1 MLRFDQTDLFPN
13 QPPGDVFH
21 QFVSEFFADATPDL
35 RSFQA
40 PGKDGAID
48 LYSPSQGC
56 VWECKYVA
64 QDGWDAVQP
73 RWAEV
78 AKHLRDNL
86 LDHAPK
92 QKQYQPWYN
101 SQTPIRRYR
110 FCTSARLSN
119 QGQCDALAGQIRQQ
133 FQELAQRAGLAHLD
147 NIAVEIFT
155 WDDFASQLAPRHALR
170 TRWFPPDLPT
180 GYRSLSRELA
190 RTRPK
195 LHQYLYHSST
205 LRYVPVS
212 SALSPAAQLEALEQR
227 IADNS
232 QFSSVLHGRGGAG
245 KSRLQW
251 EIGLAAQQAGW
262 RVWLLDAHL
271 AQPDQLAEALRE
283 PCAQPTLLL
292 MDYIERCDSWDNW
305 LYALQ
310 AAADHGARVHLLG
323 ACRNSWLER
332 LDPWQTAQLAL
343 PDVQPDTV
351 QGILR
356 QRDGLLDF
364 ADVCGGVPVF
374 AVFLCLLA
382 DQQRHAE
389 LSALRGA
396 PDFRRW
402 LSVHLARLPDGQPED
417 MAGLVELLISLPG
430 SDAARQALEA
440 ATPSASRYRHQLLHD
455 GWLLETPHAPPDERW
470 STLHDVLADG
480 ALLNWLHTTTPRI
493 ANGQV
498 QRWLHAAAARGQLR
512 TQLRSWQRVATEA
525 SVQALDWPTLLTPP
539 AQHADIW
546 CAAHDAIL
554 NAGLLSP
561 LAALR
566 WLAARHANPHHA
578 ASTPAVHL
586 AVANAAKAWQTHPA
600 QTPADHAMLIGWLD
614 ALSATLTGHGAPAP
628 ALLGNHALVQALR
641 CDPARYASAAES
653 WLAQHHEQE
662 QAQFLLNVWLKH
674 QPHPT
679 IAPLCL
685 HWLRRH
691 GHKPV
696 ASFVLKAW
704 LDAGGEREPV
714 RAAVLA
720 WLAQHPDAA
729 EARFVLT
736 AWLDASGEREPVRAA
751 VLAWLAQHP
760 DAAEACFVLT
770 AWLDA
775 GGEREP
781 VRAAVLAWLAQH
793 SDAAEACFVLKA
805 WLDAGGERE
814 PVRAAVLAWLAQHS
828 DAAEACF
835 VLTAWLD
842 AGGEREPV
850 RAAVLAW
857 LAQHPDA
864 AEAQFVLTAWL
875 DAGGE
880 REPVRAA
887 VLAWLAQ
894 HPDAAEA
901 RFVLKAWLDA
911 SGEREPVE
919 AVAQHWFARPGNA
932 LSDGAGFLLRAY
944 GDHSRHL
951 PPWLHP
957 YACTWLECHWQQPD
971 AVYALKYIVKIR
983 PLPAST
989 VEAGVAW
996 CVRHANDPDAVFR
1009 LAGLPVG
1016 ALAVASDRTAL
1027 LADVATVLVAQLP
1040 KMAASHISLQRGLL
1054 CLANVWRLRGVTVE
1068 AQVLLAQAA
1077 CQVVRLL
1084 ADGQLAKRLAALHMP
1099 DKVARLLASTN
1110 WATLLPLG
1118 APAHADPLLHQG
1130 EQALLQCCDAWA
1142 AAPAR

>member
-13 QPPGDVFH
+13 QPRGDVFH

-48 LYSPSQGC
+48 LSSPSQGC

-86 LDHAPK
+86 LEHAPK
-92 QKQYQPWYN
+92 QKQYQPWYDR
-101 SQTPIRRYR
+101 QTPIRHYR

-133 FQELAQRAGLAHLD
+133 FQALAQRAGLAHLGD
-147 NIAVEIFT
+147 IAVEICS
-155 WDDFASQLAPRHALR
+155 WDYFASQLAARHALR
-170 TRWFPPDLPT
+170 ARWFPPDLPT
-180 GYRSLSRELA
+180 GYRSLHRELA
-190 RTRPK
+190 RARPE
-195 LHQYLYHSST
+195 LHQYLYHSGT
-205 LRYVPVS
+205 LRYVSVS
-212 SALSPAAQLEALEQR
+212 DALSPTAQLEALEQR
-227 IADNS
+227 IANNS

-283 PCAQPTLLL
+283 PCTHPTLLL

-310 AAADHGARVHLLG
+310 AAADQGARVHLLG

-364 ADVCGGVPVF
+364 AEVCGGVPVF

-389 LSALRGA
+389 LSALRSA

-417 MAGLVELLISLPG
+417 MAGLVELLISLP
-430 SDAARQALEA
+430 SHDAARQALEA
-440 ATPSASRYRHQLLHD
+440 ATPSASRYRRQLED
-455 GWLLETPHAPPDERW
+455 GGWLLETPYAPPDERW

-480 ALLNWLHTTTPRI
+480 ALLNWLHTTPARI

-512 TQLRSWQRVATEA
+512 TQLRSWQRVAAEA

-539 AQHADIW
+539 AEYADVW
-546 CAAHDAIL
+546 RAAHDAIL
-554 NAGLLSP
+554 NSGLLTP

-566 WLAARHANPHHA
+566 WLAARHPNPHHA

-628 ALLGNHALVQALR
+628 VLLGNHALVQALH
-641 CDPARYASAAES
+641 CDPARYADAALS

-662 QAQFLLNVWLKH
+662 QAQFLLNAWLKH
-674 QPHPT
+674 HRHPT
-679 IAPLCL
+679 IAANCQY
-685 HWLRRH
+685 WLRRH

-704 LDAGGEREPV
+704 LDAGGESSQVEK
-714 RAAVLA
+714 AALA
-720 WLAQHPDAA
+720 WLAQHGTAA
-729 EARFVLT
+729 EA
-736 AWLDASGEREPVRAA
+736 D
-751 VLAWLAQHP
+751 
-760 DAAEACFVLT
+760 
-770 AWLDA
+770 
-775 GGEREP
+775 
-781 VRAAVLAWLAQH
+781 
-793 SDAAEACFVLKA
+793 FVLKA
-805 WLDAGGERE
+805 WLDAGGE
-814 PVRAAVLAWLAQHS
+814 
-828 DAAEACF
+828 
-835 VLTAWLD
+835 
-842 AGGEREPV
+842 
-850 RAAVLAW
+850 
-857 LAQHPDA
+857 
-864 AEAQFVLTAWL
+864 
-875 DAGGE
+875 
-880 REPVRAA
+880 
-887 VLAWLAQ
+887 
-894 HPDAAEA
+894 
-901 RFVLKAWLDA
+901 
-911 SGEREPVE
+911 
-919 AVAQHWFARPGNA
+919 
-932 LSDGAGFLLRAY
+932 
-944 GDHSRHL
+944 
-951 PPWLHP
+951 
-957 YACTWLECHWQQPD
+957 
-971 AVYALKYIVKIR
+971 
-983 PLPAST
+983 
-989 VEAGVAW
+989 
-996 CVRHANDPDAVFR
+996 
-1009 LAGLPVG
+1009 
-1016 ALAVASDRTAL
+1016 
-1027 LADVATVLVAQLP
+1027 
-1040 KMAASHISLQRGLL
+1040 
-1054 CLANVWRLRGVTVE
+1054 
-1068 AQVLLAQAA
+1068 
-1077 CQVVRLL
+1077 
-1084 ADGQLAKRLAALHMP
+1084 
-1099 DKVARLLASTN
+1099 
-1110 WATLLPLG
+1110 
-1118 APAHADPLLHQG
+1118 
-1130 EQALLQCCDAWA
+1130 
-1142 AAPAR
+1142 